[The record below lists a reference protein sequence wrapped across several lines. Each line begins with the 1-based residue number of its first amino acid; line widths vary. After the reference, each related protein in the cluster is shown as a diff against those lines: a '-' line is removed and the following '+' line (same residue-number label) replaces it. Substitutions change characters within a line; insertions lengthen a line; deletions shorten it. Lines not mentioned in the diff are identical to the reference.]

1 MQLQLSQ
8 GDSKKIQTAAARS
21 TLIYRFWSH
30 SVFSDALLF
39 ALYLRTLRSSCVT
52 PFSLQQALSV
62 RLEKC
67 ADHPVLTQ

>member
-8 GDSKKIQTAAARS
+8 DDSKKYCSS
-21 TLIYRFWSH
+21 TLIYVFWSH

-39 ALYLRTLRSSCVT
+39 ALYLRTLRSGCVT